1 MLNGK
6 MADVAVMVNT
16 VFEPAAKTAGMH
28 ISHSSFAITRLNEV
42 TFLLVA
48 DSTERLIS
56 FGKLIQLLSGDF
68 MAGHLFL
75 VSPD

>member
-1 MLNGK
+1 

-16 VFEPAAKTAGMH
+16 VFKPAAKTAGMH

-56 FGKLIQLLSGDF
+56 FGK
-68 MAGHLFL
+68 
-75 VSPD
+75 